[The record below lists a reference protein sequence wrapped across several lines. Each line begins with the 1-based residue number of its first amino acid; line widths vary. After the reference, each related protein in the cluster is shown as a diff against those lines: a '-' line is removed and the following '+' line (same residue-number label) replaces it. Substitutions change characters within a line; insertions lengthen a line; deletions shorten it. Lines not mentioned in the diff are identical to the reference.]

1 MELDWIQFLNQTV
14 SEDGIRFRLS
24 PSMNQVNK
32 NFEVF
37 FKLTDSNS
45 YDPMTREYEFTIKV
59 LKPKAADTDE
69 PEPQIQEE
77 DKELL
82 FVEIEAFDDQDW
94 LFKISF
100 SEQIMIPANYSQWG
114 DSNEGADMLS
124 IEFIPRTDT
133 KTYLEDTD
141 SQIEMT
147 WKALPSAKDESSAV
161 RRL

>member
-1 MELDWIQFLNQTV
+1 
-14 SEDGIRFRLS
+14 
-24 PSMNQVNK
+24 
-32 NFEVF
+32 
-37 FKLTDSNS
+37 
-45 YDPMTREYEFTIKV
+45 MTREYEFTIKV